1 MIWVLPFDQI
11 LVGEDMGSV
20 FRSDLIGGDID
31 SVISVILSQK
41 PVPVNRG
48 HATLSFSV
56 ILDYTFCA
64 ISQVEIQ
71 RDQDH

>member
-1 MIWVLPFDQI
+1 MIWVLLFDQI
-11 LVGEDMGSV
+11 LVGEDM
-20 FRSDLIGGDID
+20 D

-48 HATLSFSV
+48 HDTLSFSV

>member
-1 MIWVLPFDQI
+1 MD
-11 LVGEDMGSV
+11 SV
-20 FRSDLIGGDID
+20 FRSDLIGGHID

-48 HATLSFSV
+48 HDTLSFSV
-56 ILDYTFCA
+56 ILDYTFSA
-64 ISQVEIQ
+64 ISQMKIQ